1 VDLIN
6 YKDTPHV
13 AAGLPLKQNR
23 CMFELDLY
31 VFASKSKL
39 GMAMKEF
46 NKKNKR
52 IRLDYKMME
61 R

>member
-1 VDLIN
+1 MDLIN

-46 NKKNKR
+46 NKKIKELDWI
-52 IRLDYKMME
+52 IR
-61 R
+61 